1 MSCGDDLKTLLSR
14 YVDGELSPEER
25 ARVDE
30 HVAACVPCRDLL
42 QLFQKNESLLSNA
55 LSTESF
61 GNSVIETVISEI
73 KREGVP
79 AEAKPVEEAVEF
91 SRFKPGL
98 QLAAAALLLVGLVAL
113 LNHSHSHEMTALQAK
128 LGQLA
133 TSQQEL
139 TLRLAGNQE
148 EYTQVLRSMRIQDAL
163 RNAPEGWGLGYIT
176 PQHLVIRA
184 SFDPKLYGAF
194 AIYRHAE
201 GEADERFAKLNG
213 ARLESPE
220 YIDASVKPGQAYVY
234 KFRAYR
240 SAREDDSVESLPMV
254 LRVPRVQEL
263 APEKGVRVQCV
274 DIAVTHKLAKFVL
287 TRVIDSHSISEEFLV
302 KPGERLGEL
311 REVAGAGLVDF
322 RTNLTLDRLED
333 GNQTL
338 AVSYV
343 RALLDSHG
351 QPIMDSI
358 SKNGTVVVKT
368 EQQDGVLSIRPN
380 LRAFFRTAGAATAD
394 VDLWKG
400 SWLQVRSQD

>member
-1 MSCGDDLKTLLSR
+1 MPCGDDLKTLLSR

-25 ARVDE
+25 THVDE

-61 GNSVIETVISEI
+61 GNTVIEAVISEI
-73 KREGVP
+73 KRDGIP
-79 AEAKPVEEAVEF
+79 AEAKPVEEVLEL
-91 SRFKPGL
+91 SRFKPAL
-98 QLAAAALLLVGLVAL
+98 QLAAAALLIVGLVAVL
-113 LNHSHSHEMTALQAK
+113 SSSHGREMTALQSRLEQMSKSQEDLARRV
-128 LGQLA
+128 A
-133 TSQQEL
+133 TSQEES
-139 TLRLAGNQE
+139 NQ
-148 EYTQVLRSMRIQDAL
+148 LILSMRTSDAL
-163 RNAPEGWGLGYIT
+163 LRAPEAWGLGYIT
-176 PQHLVIRA
+176 PQHIVVRA

-194 AIYRHAE
+194 ALYRHAE
-201 GEADERFAKLNG
+201 GQSDDQFTKLNN

-220 YIDASVKPGQAYVY
+220 YIDTSVKPGQAYVY
-234 KFRAYR
+234 KFRAFR
-240 SAREDDSVESLPMV
+240 SAREDDFVESFPMIM
-254 LRVPRVQEL
+254 RVPRVQEL
-263 APEKGVRVQCV
+263 APEKGIRVQCI

-287 TRVIDSHSISEEFLV
+287 NRVVDGRTVSEEFLV
-302 KPGERLGEL
+302 KPGERLGEV
-311 REVAGAGLVDF
+311 RGNVDF

-343 RALLDSHG
+343 RALLDSNG

-368 EQQDGVLSIRPN
+368 EQQEGVLSIRPN
-380 LRAFFRTAGAATAD
+380 LRAFFRTAGAAAAD

-400 SWLQVRSQD
+400 SWLQVRAQD